1 MKTERK
7 KGDKPPTLLYVAVG
21 ISMLMSL
28 AMLFVDFES
37 GGSSATERSEARKK
51 IQRYYGAQGYGAQGN
66 LKVHQRLLRDAQRAY
81 SIGNRFEERRAYKQV
96 LDLLNSEDITR
107 SLTGLTGD
115 RKRDDELRRLIGILM
130 DR

>member
-1 MKTERK
+1 
-7 KGDKPPTLLYVAVG
+7 G
-21 ISMLMSL
+21 ISMLMTL
-28 AMLFVDFES
+28 AMLFIDFEP
-37 GGSSATERSEARKK
+37 GGSSVTERSAARKK
-51 IQRYYGAQGYGAQGN
+51 IQQYYGAQGN

-81 SIGNRFEERRAYKQV
+81 SVGNRFEERRAYKQV